1 VGRAVG
7 PGERGPGL
15 SVFADSSALVKLYA
29 EEEGSEVVRGLPPPA
44 GERDRLRSTGDA
56 LAEFEADLGGT
67 EDELPR
73 FTVMRVTTS
82 VLEDAAQLV
91 VRHPLRAYDAVQ
103 LATAA
108 AARTADPR
116 CSTFACFVDARLSAA
131 ASGEKFELL
140 SA

>member
-1 VGRAVG
+1 MLV
-7 PGERGPGL
+7 
-15 SVFADSSALVKLYA
+15 SALARVEVAAALWRKHRTG
-29 EEEGSEVVRGLPPPA
+29 EIGSGAPETL
-44 GERDRLRSTGDA
+44 

-73 FTVMRVTTS
+73 FTVVRVTTS

-116 CSTFACFVDARLSAA
+116 CSTFACFDARLSAA

-140 SA
+140 SV

>member
-1 VGRAVG
+1 MLV
-7 PGERGPGL
+7 
-15 SVFADSSALVKLYA
+15 SALARVEVAATLWRKHRTG
-29 EEEGSEVVRGLPPPA
+29 EIGSGALETL
-44 GERDRLRSTGDA
+44 

-67 EDELPR
+67 EDELSR